1 MSTTRWFFAAHKH
14 AEGNVAEAMR
24 YLEVEQHVDPEAG
37 CALRVMR
44 SRARKHPTAVRFEMG
59 RRAHVTFIDEVAA

>member
-1 MSTTRWFFAAHKH
+1 MQYGDA
-14 AEGNVAEAMR
+14 
-24 YLEVEQHVDPEAG
+24 EAG